1 MFGSQILE
9 IVIGMML
16 IYLLFSLLLTAVR
29 EVIEAWLK
37 TRAVDL
43 EKCLAEMLGDDDGK
57 GDRAQLFNHNVIF
70 SLFAGD
76 YQPTTFVPKPD
87 GAKAALADAKDAT
100 VPTNPWR
107 PCTTRTPSYIPRE
120 LFADAMIDL
129 YRGGRLTTAAATLNA
144 LYRSA
149 GGDPAVWRTK
159 IMAWYDAAMDRATG
173 WYRRRTQGLLLGL
186 GFGLALFMNVNSAT
200 LIGHLASNDALRQ
213 QLVAQAEAEVK
224 NAGPTRPAA
233 CNAAPSTACVTA
245 LNARV
250 QGLGLPIGWSA
261 EGRQPWVEALELT
274 QSGDLLA
281 GIGQFLMLICG
292 MFATALAVS
301 LGAPFWF
308 DMLSKVMNVRSTL
321 KPPADAAAPA
331 AVTPAAAPSAAL
343 PAVGAMREHDHEHDE
358 PASPQPL
365 VFG

>member
-37 TRAVDL
+37 TRAIDL
-43 EKCLAEMLGDDDGK
+43 EKCLAGMLGDDDGK
-57 GDRAQLFNHNVIF
+57 GDRARLFEHNVIF

-76 YQPTTFVPKPD
+76 YQPTTFVSKPD
-87 GAKAALADAKDAT
+87 AAKTALANAEDAK

-120 LFADAMIDL
+120 LFADAIIDL
-129 YRGGRLTTAAATLNA
+129 YRGGTLKTTAATLDA

-149 GGDPAVWRTK
+149 GGDPAVWRAK

-173 WYRRRTQGLLLGL
+173 WYRRRTQNLLLGL
-186 GFGLALFMNVNSAT
+186 GFALAVFMNINSAT

-213 QLVAQAEAEVK
+213 QLVAQAEAQVA
-224 NAGPTRPAA
+224 AGTTRPAE
-233 CNAAPSTACVTA
+233 CVSAPSTACVTA

-250 QGLGLPIGWSA
+250 QGIRLPIGWSA
-261 EGRQPWVEALELT
+261 EGRQPWVEAVELA
-274 QSGDLLA
+274 QSGDVLA

-321 KPPADAAAPA
+321 KPPADPVAPAAAPP
-331 AVTPAAAPSAAL
+331 VAAPSAAL
-343 PAVGAMREHDHEHDE
+343 PAVGAMREHDHGHDE